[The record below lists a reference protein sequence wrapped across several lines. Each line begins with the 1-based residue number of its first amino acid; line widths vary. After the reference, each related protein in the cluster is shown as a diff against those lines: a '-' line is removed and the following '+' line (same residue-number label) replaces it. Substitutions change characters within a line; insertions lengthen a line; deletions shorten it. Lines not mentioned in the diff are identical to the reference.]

1 MDFTTEESIEIRKLI
16 EAMIEDIKRLSSEA
30 VTARAKI
37 VSLADEIEARNWDC
51 DILSNLSTDFTNS
64 KIYQDYVDQCCG
76 GVDPLDSE
84 EWTKEIESLAH
95 PHRK

>member
-16 EAMIEDIKRLSSEA
+16 ETMIVDVKRLSSEA
-30 VTARAKI
+30 VIARARV
-37 VSLADEIEARNWDC
+37 VSLADKIEAQNWDS
-51 DILSNLSTDFTNS
+51 DILSNLSTDFTYS

-84 EWTKEIESLAH
+84 EWTKEIKSLAH
-95 PHRK
+95 TQKK